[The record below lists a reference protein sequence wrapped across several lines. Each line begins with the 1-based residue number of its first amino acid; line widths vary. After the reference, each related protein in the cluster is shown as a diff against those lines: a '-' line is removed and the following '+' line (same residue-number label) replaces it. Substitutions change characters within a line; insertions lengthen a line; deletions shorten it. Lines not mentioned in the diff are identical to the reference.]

1 MKLKRDWTGSEE
13 YRVLIKK
20 TNNNNKNNN
29 GGDNGPDRFGP
40 GGAPPRL
47 LTIQDFLDG
56 GPALLPQRPTAP
68 INLGNNLFNTSST
81 GPVPPPRPNF
91 NFFENVPTQHPSSFN
106 NPATGGT
113 GNDLFGS
120 QAATA
125 VRESET
131 KIKTQAE
138 VDDFLYELPDDMPEL
153 ELGDGLVQT
162 LGTEAEDL
170 FDPRAPPTKKEE
182 EDEILKNL
190 MDEYSGEDIKD
201 TMDETGQVPESIY
214 FFYGGEIEQFVNALE
229 FIGLSPINREFSA
242 FLLYDLGRQTMTQ
255 NKLSIHVES
264 GDIFYDNHNTREN
277 FYSFLLSQQNDEA
290 AYVPKK
296 FSYRNSIETY
306 ISTFLQDFSID
317 DQEKFDLLA
326 FKNSKYLF
334 YHFNDFVKTYGN
346 PRYKLLHTRKMLDT
360 VGMKKVEEK
369 NK

>member
-1 MKLKRDWTGSEE
+1 MRRQNPLELVFEDISTFDAETPIVGSPLREID
-13 YRVLIKK
+13 IKK
-20 TNNNNKNNN
+20 KQSDSDFIKSLPSQPGKEIEIKKRLDRLRGISRFDKKKNNNNKNNN

-106 NPATGGT
+106 NPATGGI

-120 QAATA
+120 QATTA

-242 FLLYDLGRQTMTQ
+242 FLLSDLGSKNNDTKQT
-255 NKLSIHVES
+255 
-264 GDIFYDNHNTREN
+264 
-277 FYSFLLSQQNDEA
+277 
-290 AYVPKK
+290 
-296 FSYRNSIETY
+296 
-306 ISTFLQDFSID
+306 
-317 DQEKFDLLA
+317 
-326 FKNSKYLF
+326 
-334 YHFNDFVKTYGN
+334 
-346 PRYKLLHTRKMLDT
+346 
-360 VGMKKVEEK
+360 
-369 NK
+369 